1 MNPHDDIV
9 KEWALAVGNDPGA
22 RWLGRQIVAAVT
34 QDWVLRLF
42 DPSSVFV
49 WLLISLVIYAPIYW
63 ALTRPREPDRETT
76 DG

>member
-1 MNPHDDIV
+1 MKPHDDIV

-22 RWLGRQIVAAVT
+22 RWLGRQIVAVT

-42 DPSSVFV
+42 NPSSVFV
-49 WLLISLVIYAPIYW
+49 WRLIGLVIYAPIYW
-63 ALTRPREPDRETT
+63 TLTHPRKPDHEAT